1 MRSVVPFGTITM
13 LAESR
18 LLSGIIYAGTEGGRI
33 WRTTN
38 DGGAWEQINQGL
50 PRKWVSRLVASEH
63 EIGRI
68 YASFTGYRED
78 DFNAY
83 LFISHDFG
91 DSWLSISNSLP
102 AESINVIAEDP
113 TNEDLLYVGTD
124 LGVYVSL
131 NRGQT
136 WDSLSTKL
144 PTTPVHDLE
153 VHPRDPEIVIG
164 SHGRS
169 VWVLNIESVRV
180 KALQ

>member
-1 MRSVVPFGTITM
+1 M
-13 LAESR
+13 
-18 LLSGIIYAGTEGGRI
+18 
-33 WRTTN
+33 
-38 DGGAWEQINQGL
+38 
-50 PRKWVSRLVASEH
+50 SRLVASEH
-63 EIGRI
+63 EVGRI
-68 YASFTGYRED
+68 YTSFTGYRED

-83 LFISHDFG
+83 LFISRDFG

-136 WDSLSTKL
+136 WDSLSAKL